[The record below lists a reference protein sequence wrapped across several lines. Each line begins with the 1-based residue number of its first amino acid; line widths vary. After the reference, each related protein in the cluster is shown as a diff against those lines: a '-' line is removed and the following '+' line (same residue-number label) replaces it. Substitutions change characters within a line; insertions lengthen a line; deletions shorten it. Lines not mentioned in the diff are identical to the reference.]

1 MYLPPNVYFAEPES
15 ESDDGNVYSY
25 WMKQN
30 SLMVLHPLLLSLILP
45 SLYIYLYSSLL
56 FPPLLPSP
64 LLPSLSFPPS
74 LSSPSLSSSPPS
86 SPLPLLTSLS
96 PSPCSFFYSSL
107 SGRMCCLG
115 ESPKTRDAS
124 KQLWFTLAHTQ
135 VSNSGPHTLA
145 QCCMA
150 VLYSIASSLEPRLHT
165 DPLNVATTPPCCSNV
180 VDHTPCCRNVV
191 DHTPLLQ

>member
-15 ESDDGNVYSY
+15 ESDDRNVYSY

-56 FPPLLPSP
+56 FP
-64 LLPSLSFPPS
+64 S

-96 PSPCSFFYSSL
+96 PSPLSLFYSSL

-115 ESPKTRDAS
+115 ESPETRDAS

-150 VLYSIASSLEPRLHT
+150 VLYSIASSLKPRLHT
-165 DPLNVATTPPCCSNV
+165 RPA
-180 VDHTPCCRNVV
+180 
-191 DHTPLLQ
+191 